1 MKPVGL
7 RHHNNISKH
16 MKKIFILALTG
27 LFAHSVMAQKLDRS
41 QKPKPGPAPTIT
53 FADPA
58 IYKLPNGITVLVV
71 ENHKLPKVTATYSI
85 DAGPITEGA
94 KAGVMSLMGGMLSEG
109 TTKKTKAQFDEAID
123 LMGADVNVSSSGGSA
138 SSLTRYFNDTF
149 MLMAE
154 ALRNPSFPQASFDK
168 LKSQTLTGIKSN
180 ERSAKAISGRVVN
193 ALSYGLN
200 HPIGEFVS
208 EQSVNSITLDDV
220 KAAYSKYVTPSRGY
234 LTFVGDITPAAAKAL
249 ATKAFGDWK
258 GASLTLPKLASVSN
272 PNQTEIDLIDVPTA
286 VQAEITVTNLVD
298 LPLSS
303 PDYHAVLLAD
313 QILGGGAD
321 AKLFTNLREK
331 HGFTYGA
338 YSSTGSGRFQ
348 AKFSASAAVR
358 NEKVDSAV
366 VEFLREINIMRTE
379 KVSAEDLQNAKNL
392 YNGTFALGLE
402 NPARMASFAL
412 NIMIN
417 DLPKDFYRTYLK
429 KINAVTQEDVLRV
442 SQKYFG
448 HDNARI
454 VVVGKQE
461 DILPGLKKLG
471 YALKLYDKYANPVN
485 EAVVAAVPKKTPAEV
500 ISSYIKAIG
509 GEAELKKVNTIVA
522 TGDFEVQGQR
532 LNASLKQMAP
542 NLESTVISM
551 GGTTVMKDAF
561 DGTNGIKVQG
571 PSTISYTP
579 EELKEKKTRQGM
591 FEQLYYTAAELE
603 DGGISKVGDVPAYKI
618 NVTPAAGS
626 KKTEYYDA
634 KTGLLIKEERV
645 VKGAGKDLEVTV
657 IYSEYK
663 KTGNVL
669 MPYRVVQIVP
679 VGDATQEMT
688 VVLKDVKI
696 NTPLT
701 AADFK

>member
-1 MKPVGL
+1 MKPSGL

-154 ALRNPSFPQASFDK
+154 ALRNPSFPQESFDK

-193 ALSYGLN
+193 ALSYGVN

-234 LTFVGDITPAAAKAL
+234 LTFVGDITPAAARAL

-258 GASLTLPKLASVSN
+258 GASLTLPKLAPVSN

-471 YALKLYDKYANPVN
+471 YALKLYDKYAIPVN

-500 ISSYIKAIG
+500 ISSYINAIG
-509 GEAELKKVNTIVA
+509 GEAELKKVKTIVS

-532 LNASLKQMAP
+532 LNASAKLMAP

-579 EELKEKKTRQGM
+579 EELKEKKTRKGM

-618 NVTPAAGS
+618 NVTPAGGS

-634 KTGLLIKEERV
+634 KTGLLIKEERT
-645 VKGAGKDLEVTV
+645 VKSAGKDQAVTV

-679 VGDATQEMT
+679 VGDATMEMT

>member
-1 MKPVGL
+1 MKPSGL

-154 ALRNPSFPQASFDK
+154 ALRNPSFPKESFEK

-193 ALSYGLN
+193 ALSYGVN

-258 GASLTLPKLASVSN
+258 GASLTLPKLAPVSN

-286 VQAEITVTNLVD
+286 VQAEITVTNLVE

-471 YALKLYDKYANPVN
+471 YAVKLYDKYANPVD

-500 ISSYIKAIG
+500 ISSYINAIG
-509 GEAELKKVNTIVA
+509 GEAELKKVNTIVS

-532 LNASLKQMAP
+532 LNASAKLMAP

-561 DGTNGIKVQG
+561 DGTTGIKVQG

-579 EELKEKKTRQGM
+579 EELKEKKTRKGM

-618 NVTPAAGS
+618 TVTPAAGS

-634 KTGLLIKEERV
+634 KTGLLIKEERTI
-645 VKGAGKDLEVTV
+645 KSAGKDQAVTI

-663 KTGNVL
+663 KVGNVL

-679 VGDATQEMT
+679 MGDATMEMT

>member
-1 MKPVGL
+1 MKL
-7 RHHNNISKH
+7 YELQHHNNISKQ
-16 MKKIFILALTG
+16 MKKIFLLALTG

-41 QKPKPGPAPTIT
+41 RKPKPGPAPTIT
-53 FADPA
+53 LADPA

-94 KAGVMSLMGGMLSEG
+94 KAGVLSLMGGMLSEG

-154 ALRNPSFPQASFDK
+154 ALRNPSFPKESFDK

-193 ALSYGLN
+193 ALSYGVN
-200 HPIGEFVS
+200 HPMGEFVS

-258 GASLTLPKLASVSN
+258 GATLTLPKLAPVSN

-286 VQAEITVTNLVD
+286 VQAEITVTSLVD

-429 KINAVTQEDVLRV
+429 KINAVTQEDILRV
-442 SQKYFG
+442 SKKYFG

-461 DILPGLKKLG
+461 DVLPGLKKLG
-471 YALKLYDKYANPVN
+471 FAVKLYDKYASPID
-485 EAVVAAVPKKTPAEV
+485 EAVVAALPKKTPEEV
-500 ISSYIKAIG
+500 ISTYIKAIG
-509 GEAELKKVNTIVA
+509 GEAELKKVNTIVS
-522 TGDFEVQGQR
+522 TGDFEIQGQK

-542 NLESTVISM
+542 NMESTVISM
-551 GGTTVMKDAF
+551 AGTTVMKDVF
-561 DGTNGIKVQG
+561 DGTRGIKAQG
-571 PSTISYTP
+571 PSTIDYTP
-579 EELKEKKTRQGM
+579 DELKEKKVRQGI
-591 FEQLYYTAAELE
+591 FDQLYYSTAKLE
-603 DGGISKVGDVPAYKI
+603 DAGISKVGDVAAYKI

-634 KTGLLIKEERV
+634 KTGFLIKEERPY
-645 VKGAGKDLEVTV
+645 KLAGKDV
-657 IYSEYK
+657 IINVLYSDYK
-663 KTGNVL
+663 KAGNVL
-669 MPYRVVQIVP
+669 LPYRTVQIVP
-679 VGDATQEMT
+679 VGDATQEFAI
-688 VVLKDVKI
+688 VLRDVKI
-696 NTPLT
+696 NAPLT